1 MKYLLFLSILLTG
14 AVGALC
20 QENYPTVRT
29 AEEAYARHEY
39 QRAAHLYEKI
49 VTFHHVPANAQD
61 RLAECYREQ
70 NDFGKAAKIYD
81 QITTQHPEN
90 AQAWVY
96 YGDILK
102 SMGRYPEAKAAYR
115 QAPDSL
121 RVRIADRI
129 AGCDSALAW
138 MAAPVPYKVTN
149 LSAVNT
155 ANSDWGAQWYAPHS
169 IVFTSDSL
177 RTRILGKA
185 RREARKLYRRTGHPF
200 QKIYMIDS
208 TDKGMGPVRG
218 FSEEM
223 NANAYHDG
231 PVSFSSKGDTAY
243 FTVTNPETLNGPGDT
258 VSYKE
263 GKRTITWG
271 LRRLE
276 IFWAVRDSNGTWGP
290 PHSLSADNTGRYSV
304 GHATLS
310 GDGQVLYFTGDMP
323 GGYGKT
329 DIWYVERQGDGSWS
343 APVNCGPILNTE
355 EAEAFPNVGVD
366 GRLYFASK
374 GHVGMG
380 GYDVFRATGA
390 KAAWQSVRNLG
401 YPLNSPGD
409 DFYFTTKDSLSGFLS
424 SNRPGG
430 MGGDDIYQYA
440 FITGTPGTPVTYVPH
455 TVPGAGDLSGTIER
469 PIAALGSPADTRKTG
484 VAGNN
489 PGADNHAGTGNGSA
503 AANRP
508 GTGSV
513 SGNGSGANNR
523 AGADNRNGS
532 GSGAD
537 SRAAVT
543 IAASNVA
550 GANPGTPP
558 GTSPSTPPG
567 TPPRRTNTV
576 DSLSGESTQGAP
588 HTDSAVKTGYTG
600 GYAGGGVNTTAGQD
614 TLSVRL
620 SLQRSPRF
628 GEIFVLRNL
637 YYNFNKSD
645 IRPDASTV
653 LDGLIGYLNQFPGVT
668 IDLSSHTDSRGSDA
682 YNLALSLKRAQA
694 ARKYLLDHGIAP
706 GRVQI
711 HGYGETRLVNG
722 CSNGVPCSSAQHQA
736 NRRTEV
742 RVLHP

>member
-1 MKYLLFLSILLTG
+1 MKHLSLLLMLLAG
-14 AVGALC
+14 AAGALC
-20 QENYPTVRT
+20 QENYPTVVT

-49 VTFHHVPANAQD
+49 VTFHHVPANAEQ

-70 NDFGKAAKIYD
+70 NEYGKAAKIYD
-81 QITTQHPEN
+81 QMMTRHPEN
-90 AQAWVY
+90 GQNWVY
-96 YGDILK
+96 YGDVLK
-102 SMGRYPEAKAAYR
+102 SLGRYPEAKAAYR

-121 RVRIADRI
+121 QARIANRI
-129 AGCDSALAW
+129 AGCDSAIAW
-138 MAAPVPYKVTN
+138 MASPVPYKVTN
-149 LSAVNT
+149 LSSVNT

-177 RTRILGKA
+177 RTRVLGKA
-185 RREARKLYRRTGHPF
+185 RREARRLYRRTGHPF
-200 QKIYMIDS
+200 QKIYVIDS

-218 FSEEM
+218 FSAEM
-223 NANAYHDG
+223 NTNAYHDG

-243 FTVTNPETLNGPGDT
+243 FTVTNPEALTDEGDT

-263 GKRTITWG
+263 GKKKVTWG

-276 IFWAVRDSNGTWGP
+276 ILWVVRDSNGNWGT
-290 PHSLSADNTGRYSV
+290 PHSLSADNTGKYSI

-310 GDGQVLYFTGDMP
+310 ADGRVLYFTGEIP

-343 APVNCGPILNTE
+343 APVNCGPLVNTD

-380 GYDVFRATGA
+380 GYDVFAATGE
-390 KAAWQSVRNLG
+390 KAIWQSVRNLG

-424 SNRPGG
+424 SDRPGG
-430 MGGDDIYQYA
+430 MGGDDIYQYV
-440 FITGTPGTPVTYVPH
+440 FVPGTTGTPVTFTPH
-455 TVPGAGDLSGTIER
+455 KVPGAGD
-469 PIAALGSPADTRKTG
+469 IAEA
-484 VAGNN
+484 
-489 PGADNHAGTGNGSA
+489 PGA
-503 AANRP
+503 
-508 GTGSV
+508 
-513 SGNGSGANNR
+513 
-523 AGADNRNGS
+523 
-532 GSGAD
+532 
-537 SRAAVT
+537 
-543 IAASNVA
+543 
-550 GANPGTPP
+550 PGTPLLH
-558 GTSPSTPPG
+558 TQV
-567 TPPRRTNTV
+567 V
-576 DSLSGESTQGAP
+576 DNKQVLERGAQY
-588 HTDSAVKTGYTG
+588 TDSAFKTGYTG
-600 GYAGGGVNTTAGQD
+600 SGANTTAGQD
-614 TLSVRL
+614 TLNVRL
-620 SLQRSPRF
+620 NLQKNPQL

-637 YYNFNKSD
+637 YYDFNKST
-645 IRPDASTV
+645 IRPDAAV
-653 LDGLIGYLNQFPGVT
+653 ALDGLVGYLKEFPGVT
-668 IDLSSHTDSRGSDA
+668 IDLSSHTDSRGSDT
-682 YNLALSLKRAQA
+682 YNLALSLKRAES

-722 CSNGVPCSSAQHQA
+722 CSNGVPCSAAQHQA